1 MDIEKYREYLTKLS
15 NNKPDS
21 VTVTADILLILYLV
35 DGVHEKILI
44 KSYDTGDKSIT
55 IENLEYKKTNVW
67 DTTPFKFEYFI
78 PKSPED
84 EFQKSVSESTKILP
98 YELVPVVNS
107 IISGIP
113 SFINDLNF
121 NIEE

>member
-1 MDIEKYREYLTKLS
+1 MDIEKYRDHLTKLS
-15 NNKPDS
+15 NNKPES
-21 VTVTADILLILYLV
+21 VTVTFDVLV
-35 DGVHEKILI
+35 IIYFIDGSHDKII
-44 KSYDTGDKSIT
+44 ITSDETGDKSIS
-55 IENLEYKKTNVW
+55 IKNLEYKEIGLW
-67 DTTPFKFEYFI
+67 DKTPFQFEYFI

-84 EFQKSVSESTKILP
+84 EFQKNVSESKKILP
-98 YELVPVVNS
+98 YELVPVVKS